1 MWLISRLQIKVSVIK
16 IKNKI
21 IVFEEKY
28 SKITMVMMKVIR
40 KQEKNMSIYYST
52 TDYTVLTKFQA
63 LAQMFYKY

>member
-1 MWLISRLQIKVSVIK
+1 
-16 IKNKI
+16 
-21 IVFEEKY
+21 
-28 SKITMVMMKVIR
+28 MMKVIR